1 MQKLAY
7 LAITASAIVAFSSHL
22 TLANQNEYHLM
33 AFENCKVVADKKL
46 NQEQVDAYLA
56 LQASDR
62 QMRHVSVPVDNL
74 QAQINEYTSKIEA
87 LTRRAVIEDD
97 SSLHIDKALLR
108 EQESVSKALEALL
121 KDHEGEFAALEDEA
135 AAIEQRAHHFENVI
149 SPLLD
154 DVEHDF
160 VRIIGPNNASS
171 ANECYSDA

>member
-1 MQKLAY
+1 MKKFAFF
-7 LAITASAIVAFSSHL
+7 AVATSAIVAFSSHL

-33 AFENCKVVADKKL
+33 AFKNCKVVADKKL

-56 LQASDR
+56 LQASEK
-62 QMRHVSVPVDNL
+62 QMRHVSEPVENL
-74 QAQINEYTSKIEA
+74 QSQINEYTSKIED

-135 AAIEQRAHHFENVI
+135 AAIEQRAHQFENVI

-160 VRIIGPNNASS
+160 VRVTGPDNASS
-171 ANECYSDA
+171 AHECYSDA